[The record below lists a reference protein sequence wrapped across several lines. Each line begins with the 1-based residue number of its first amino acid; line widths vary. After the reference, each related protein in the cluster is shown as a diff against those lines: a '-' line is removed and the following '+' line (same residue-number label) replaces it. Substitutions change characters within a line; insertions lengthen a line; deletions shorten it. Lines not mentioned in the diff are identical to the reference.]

1 VGWHNENERQK
12 AQDTVRKQILT
23 IQPFQ
28 HADRPMK
35 RIKKAVAKNAPLAMR
50 RSPTRAKYPALQE
63 EDASAPKPSAAEI
76 LRLARLARKYGIEIV
91 IATEPRLVKKYGP
104 AILIAAVEKAPL
116 RGPGRPSRGLLP
128 YYERMNLTE
137 WIEEQA
143 EEHRQNGSTKPY
155 TDAEIDV
162 FEMLGGNEKSRDL
175 QKFRKT
181 IKKSRQQGRQDLI
194 ELLQAMIRTRR
205 YGKRQDLIGL
215 LQHYQMHARPVSRGR
230 K

>member
-1 VGWHNENERQK
+1 
-12 AQDTVRKQILT
+12 
-23 IQPFQ
+23 
-28 HADRPMK
+28 MK
-35 RIKKAVAKNAPLAMR
+35 RIKKAVAKNAPPAMR
-50 RSPTRAKYPALQE
+50 RSPTRAKYPPLQE
-63 EDASAPKPSAAEI
+63 GDASAPKPSAAET
-76 LRLARLARKYGIEIV
+76 LRLARLARKYGIETV
-91 IATEPRLVKKYGP
+91 IATEPRLVKKYGA

-116 RGPGRPSRGLLP
+116 RSPGRPSRGLLP
-128 YYERMNLTE
+128 YYERMKLAE

-194 ELLQAMIRTRR
+194 ELLQAMIKTRR
-205 YGKRQDLIGL
+205 YGKRQDLVGL
-215 LQHYQMHARPVSRGR
+215 LRHYQMYARPVSRGR